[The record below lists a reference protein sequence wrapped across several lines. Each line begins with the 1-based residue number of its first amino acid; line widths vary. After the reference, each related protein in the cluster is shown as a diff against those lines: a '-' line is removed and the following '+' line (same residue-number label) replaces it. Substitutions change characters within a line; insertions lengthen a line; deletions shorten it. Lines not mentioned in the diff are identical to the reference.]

1 MIHPEL
7 VIVNAA
13 GLTMDPFQT
22 RTTGVAIAQGRIVAL
37 GEQVGE
43 LIGPST
49 TVIDAGGKTVMPGF
63 IDAHNHIRLG
73 ANPAAVSLFD
83 ANSLDDIKAAIS
95 QHLIDHPG
103 VEWIEGE
110 GWHYGSVVGGTPTA
124 AMLDDVCSGKPAW
137 IFSYDVHT
145 VWLNSEGLRRWGL
158 DAQHTEV
165 PFGRVEL
172 DLQGHPTG
180 WIHDF
185 AVRGIHPQGQRALEA
200 ILPGYGKDAQ
210 YARVVE
216 NLRDANRFGLT
227 TIVEPQNGIDDVQL
241 FERAFT
247 DGELHAQLIAAMIH
261 TPESLPGTL
270 DEIAAFIAG
279 YDHPRITVGPIKL
292 YIDDVIEPH
301 TAAMLAPYA
310 NFDGVGSTFWSPDAF
325 ASLIVELEE
334 RGLQS
339 FVHATGDRGIRT
351 ALDGF
356 AAGRRAHGVRDT
368 RHQIVH
374 VECLHHNDIAR
385 FEELGVVACMQ
396 PRHCGPDIV
405 HEWRANVGEDRE
417 RYAWAMKSLIDAG
430 APVAFS
436 SDWNVAEMDPMVGL
450 YSALTRADLDG
461 AHAWNHAEVLDLDTA
476 LAGYTMGSAWA
487 NSLEDETGSLT
498 IGKRADVVVLDRDLS
513 SLRDPQE
520 LLDTH
525 VTITIA
531 NGLVTYSA

>member
-1 MIHPEL
+1 M
-7 VIVNAA
+7 
-13 GLTMDPFQT
+13 
-22 RTTGVAIAQGRIVAL
+22 
-37 GEQVGE
+37 
-43 LIGPST
+43 
-49 TVIDAGGKTVMPGF
+49 
-63 IDAHNHIRLG
+63 
-73 ANPAAVSLFD
+73 
-83 ANSLDDIKAAIS
+83 
-95 QHLIDHPG
+95 
-103 VEWIEGE
+103 
-110 GWHYGSVVGGTPTA
+110 
-124 AMLDDVCSGKPAW
+124 
-137 IFSYDVHT
+137 
-145 VWLNSEGLRRWGL
+145 
-158 DAQHTEV
+158 
-165 PFGRVEL
+165 
-172 DLQGHPTG
+172 
-180 WIHDF
+180 
-185 AVRGIHPQGQRALEA
+185 
-200 ILPGYGKDAQ
+200 
-210 YARVVE
+210 
-216 NLRDANRFGLT
+216 
-227 TIVEPQNGIDDVQL
+227 
-241 FERAFT
+241 
-247 DGELHAQLIAAMIH
+247 
-261 TPESLPGTL
+261 
-270 DEIAAFIAG
+270 
-279 YDHPRITVGPIKL
+279 
-292 YIDDVIEPH
+292 
-301 TAAMLAPYA
+301 
-310 NFDGVGSTFWSPDAF
+310 
-325 ASLIVELEE
+325 
-334 RGLQS
+334 
-339 FVHATGDRGIRT
+339 HATGDRGIRT

-368 RHQIVH
+368 RHHIVH